1 MRSPPKFFGWTV
13 VYAAFA
19 LAIFGWGVGFYGP
32 PVFLHAVAQRSGWSL
47 ALVSGAVTLHFLTG
61 AAVVANLPRIY
72 RRVGVPATT
81 ATGAVL
87 LALGVCGWSLA
98 QAPWQLYGAALV
110 SGGGWV
116 ALGPAAV
123 NALIAPWFARRR
135 PAALSMAYNGASL
148 GGVLFSPLW
157 VFLIAQ
163 AGFPLAALGIGLIMV
178 TLIAAL
184 SRWVFTATPQRLG
197 QHPDGE
203 TAAASASAPPGVPE
217 RVPSLRR
224 DRAFLSLAA
233 GMALGLVAQIGLIAH
248 LLSALAPLL
257 GAQTAGIAMGLA
269 TAAAIAGRTLVGW
282 LMPAGADR
290 RVVAC
295 AAYGVQLCGSLVLA
309 LAPGQL
315 WAAWLGV
322 LLFGSGI
329 GNATSLP
336 PLIAQ
341 TEFSREDALRVVP
354 LITALSQAA
363 YAFAPLLFGLL
374 RAQLE
379 QAGQQPLRFAAAAAL
394 LQAAAIGSLAWGRGA
409 RGAARN
415 AAQPTA

>member
-1 MRSPPKFFGWTV
+1 M
-13 VYAAFA
+13 
-19 LAIFGWGVGFYGP
+19 
-32 PVFLHAVAQRSGWSL
+32 FLHAVAQRSGWSL

-87 LALGVCGWSLA
+87 LALGVCGWSQA

-110 SGGGWV
+110 SGSGWV

-163 AGFPLAALGIGLIMV
+163 AGFPGRAMGRTDHGDADRGAVALGIHRDPAEPGP
-178 TLIAAL
+178 A
-184 SRWVFTATPQRLG
+184 SRWRSRRG
-197 QHPDGE
+197 IDKRG
-203 TAAASASAPPGVPE
+203 PGVPE

-309 LAPGQL
+309 LAPGQI

-354 LITALSQAA
+354 
-363 YAFAPLLFGLL
+363 
-374 RAQLE
+374 
-379 QAGQQPLRFAAAAAL
+379 
-394 LQAAAIGSLAWGRGA
+394 
-409 RGAARN
+409 
-415 AAQPTA
+415 

>member
-1 MRSPPKFFGWTV
+1 M
-13 VYAAFA
+13 
-19 LAIFGWGVGFYGP
+19 
-32 PVFLHAVAQRSGWSL
+32 
-47 ALVSGAVTLHFLTG
+47 
-61 AAVVANLPRIY
+61 
-72 RRVGVPATT
+72 
-81 ATGAVL
+81 
-87 LALGVCGWSLA
+87 
-98 QAPWQLYGAALV
+98 
-110 SGGGWV
+110 
-116 ALGPAAV
+116 
-123 NALIAPWFARRR
+123 
-135 PAALSMAYNGASL
+135 
-148 GGVLFSPLW
+148 
-157 VFLIAQ
+157 
-163 AGFPLAALGIGLIMV
+163 
-178 TLIAAL
+178 
-184 SRWVFTATPQRLG
+184 
-197 QHPDGE
+197 
-203 TAAASASAPPGVPE
+203 PE

-309 LAPGQL
+309 LAPGQI

-363 YAFAPLLFGLL
+363 YAFAPVLFGLL

-394 LQAAAIGSLAWGRGA
+394 LQAAAIGSLAWGGA

>member
-1 MRSPPKFFGWTV
+1 MAKPP
-13 VYAAFA
+13 
-19 LAIFGWGVGFYGP
+19 
-32 PVFLHAVAQRSGWSL
+32 
-47 ALVSGAVTLHFLTG
+47 
-61 AAVVANLPRIY
+61 
-72 RRVGVPATT
+72 
-81 ATGAVL
+81 
-87 LALGVCGWSLA
+87 
-98 QAPWQLYGAALV
+98 
-110 SGGGWV
+110 
-116 ALGPAAV
+116 
-123 NALIAPWFARRR
+123 RR
-135 PAALSMAYNGASL
+135 P
-148 GGVLFSPLW
+148 
-157 VFLIAQ
+157 Q
-163 AGFPLAALGIGLIMV
+163 A
-178 TLIAAL
+178 
-184 SRWVFTATPQRLG
+184 R
-197 QHPDGE
+197 
-203 TAAASASAPPGVPE
+203 PGVPE

-295 AAYGVQLCGSLVLA
+295 MAYGVQLCGSLVLA

-363 YAFAPLLFGLL
+363 YAFAPVLFGLL

-379 QAGQQPLRFAAAAAL
+379 QAGQQLGFAAAAAL
-394 LQAAAIGSLAWGRGA
+394 LQAAAIGSLAWAGA
-409 RGAARN
+409 RGVARN

>member
-1 MRSPPKFFGWTV
+1 M
-13 VYAAFA
+13 
-19 LAIFGWGVGFYGP
+19 
-32 PVFLHAVAQRSGWSL
+32 
-47 ALVSGAVTLHFLTG
+47 
-61 AAVVANLPRIY
+61 
-72 RRVGVPATT
+72 
-81 ATGAVL
+81 
-87 LALGVCGWSLA
+87 
-98 QAPWQLYGAALV
+98 
-110 SGGGWV
+110 
-116 ALGPAAV
+116 
-123 NALIAPWFARRR
+123 
-135 PAALSMAYNGASL
+135 
-148 GGVLFSPLW
+148 
-157 VFLIAQ
+157 
-163 AGFPLAALGIGLIMV
+163 
-178 TLIAAL
+178 
-184 SRWVFTATPQRLG
+184 
-197 QHPDGE
+197 
-203 TAAASASAPPGVPE
+203 PE

-295 AAYGVQLCGSLVLA
+295 MAYGVQLCGSLVLA

-363 YAFAPLLFGLL
+363 YAFAPVLFGLL

-379 QAGQQPLRFAAAAAL
+379 QAGQQPLRSRRRRAAA
-394 LQAAAIGSLAWGRGA
+394 GGRDRQPGLGRA
-409 RGAARN
+409 RRRAQRRATDRVTVARN
-415 AAQPTA
+415 GRSPADATRGCEVSAQSAAPRHQSRHDRVASSARLRPRPADRQGCGSGWLSTCLRYARWESRRPRWRASARR

>member
-1 MRSPPKFFGWTV
+1 M
-13 VYAAFA
+13 
-19 LAIFGWGVGFYGP
+19 
-32 PVFLHAVAQRSGWSL
+32 
-47 ALVSGAVTLHFLTG
+47 
-61 AAVVANLPRIY
+61 
-72 RRVGVPATT
+72 
-81 ATGAVL
+81 
-87 LALGVCGWSLA
+87 
-98 QAPWQLYGAALV
+98 
-110 SGGGWV
+110 
-116 ALGPAAV
+116 
-123 NALIAPWFARRR
+123 
-135 PAALSMAYNGASL
+135 
-148 GGVLFSPLW
+148 
-157 VFLIAQ
+157 
-163 AGFPLAALGIGLIMV
+163 
-178 TLIAAL
+178 
-184 SRWVFTATPQRLG
+184 
-197 QHPDGE
+197 
-203 TAAASASAPPGVPE
+203 PE

-295 AAYGVQLCGSLVLA
+295 MAYGVQLCGSLVLA

-363 YAFAPLLFGLL
+363 YAFAPVLFGLL

-394 LQAAAIGSLAWGRGA
+394 LQAAAIGSLAWGRA
-409 RGAARN
+409 RAASRATPRN
-415 AAQPTA
+415 RPRDSRAKWPEPSRRHARM

>member
-1 MRSPPKFFGWTV
+1 MAKPSRHRQ
-13 VYAAFA
+13 A
-19 LAIFGWGVGFYGP
+19 
-32 PVFLHAVAQRSGWSL
+32 R
-47 ALVSGAVTLHFLTG
+47 
-61 AAVVANLPRIY
+61 PR
-72 RRVGVPATT
+72 RA
-81 ATGAVL
+81 
-87 LALGVCGWSLA
+87 
-98 QAPWQLYGAALV
+98 
-110 SGGGWV
+110 
-116 ALGPAAV
+116 
-123 NALIAPWFARRR
+123 
-135 PAALSMAYNGASL
+135 
-148 GGVLFSPLW
+148 
-157 VFLIAQ
+157 
-163 AGFPLAALGIGLIMV
+163 
-178 TLIAAL
+178 
-184 SRWVFTATPQRLG
+184 
-197 QHPDGE
+197 
-203 TAAASASAPPGVPE
+203 E

-309 LAPGQL
+309 LAPGQI

-363 YAFAPLLFGLL
+363 YAFAPVLFGLL

-379 QAGQQPLRFAAAAAL
+379 QAGQQPLRFAAAAA
-394 LQAAAIGSLAWGRGA
+394 AAGGRDRQPGLGPGA

-415 AAQPTA
+415 AATDRVTVTRNGRSPADATRGCEVSAQSAAPRHQSRHDRVALFRQALRHALPIGGVRFWLAFHLPSMRAMGISTPTMARICAAMKSAGASATRQGRTRAFSWLSVNASSCARNHAGSSWITGLPHACTATKFQVGTTSALVAYQDGVT

>member
-1 MRSPPKFFGWTV
+1 M
-13 VYAAFA
+13 
-19 LAIFGWGVGFYGP
+19 
-32 PVFLHAVAQRSGWSL
+32 
-47 ALVSGAVTLHFLTG
+47 SGAVTLHFLTG
-61 AAVVANLPRIY
+61 AAVVANLPASIAR
-72 RRVGVPATT
+72 VPATT

-87 LALGVCGWSLA
+87 LALGVCGWSQA

-110 SGGGWV
+110 SGSGWV

-163 AGFPLAALGIGLIMV
+163 AGFPRAALWVGLIMV

-184 SRWVFTATPQRLG
+184 SRWVFTATRR
-197 QHPDGE
+197 
-203 TAAASASAPPGVPE
+203 AWASIPMAKPSRHRQARPRRAE

-309 LAPGQL
+309 LAPGQI

-354 LITALSQAA
+354 
-363 YAFAPLLFGLL
+363 
-374 RAQLE
+374 
-379 QAGQQPLRFAAAAAL
+379 
-394 LQAAAIGSLAWGRGA
+394 
-409 RGAARN
+409 
-415 AAQPTA
+415 